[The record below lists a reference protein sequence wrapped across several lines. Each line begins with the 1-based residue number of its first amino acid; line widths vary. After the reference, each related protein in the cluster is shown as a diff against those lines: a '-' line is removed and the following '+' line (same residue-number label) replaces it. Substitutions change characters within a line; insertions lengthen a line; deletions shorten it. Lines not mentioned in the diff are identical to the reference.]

1 MLVATPIATPV
12 PPTTQGAG
20 KGSGDTSFPF
30 NTAIVIPVG
39 VVIIIII
46 VVIVPILIFICYK
59 WKSNNGNNDC
69 EKNKT
74 KKKKKEEWNKEGD
87 EKDKTDG
94 KEEIPG
100 KEDNGKNKEISRE
113 TETAGEGTQTQV
125 KNGIGI
131 NGTEQNVETGG
142 KQAKNQDETKNLKK
156 TDGKSTDGT
165 QQSVVRGEKKLS
177 QHKKAAPGPRNTRPS
192 RDSEPSSSA
201 SQPPDRRK
209 NTDKKKISP
218 VDPKTAQTSPSTQR
232 TVYCPKNAAP
242 PPPLD
247 KEAKKPGQENR
258 KGSQRVR
265 TPSHGSRSNSGP
277 QSKKDLTTKSS
288 RPKPPT
294 SKTKDS
300 DTTHSPQQKALPG
313 QTATKTTSTSGARS
327 HKRA

>member
-1 MLVATPIATPV
+1 MLIATPIATPV
-12 PPTTQGAG
+12 PPTTLGAG
-20 KGSGDTSFPF
+20 KGSGDTSFPV

-46 VVIVPILIFICYK
+46 VVIVLILIFICYK
-59 WKSNNGNNDC
+59 WKSNNDNYDC

-87 EKDKTDG
+87 GKDKTDG
-94 KEEIPG
+94 KEEILG

-113 TETAGEGTQTQV
+113 TETAGEETQTQG
-125 KNGIGI
+125 KSGIGI

-142 KQAKNQDETKNLKK
+142 KQAKKQDETKKLKK
-156 TDGKSTDGT
+156 TDGKSANGT
-165 QQSVVRGEKKLS
+165 QQSVVRGEKKP
-177 QHKKAAPGPRNTRPS
+177 KKAAPGPRNTRPS
-192 RDSEPSSSA
+192 HDSEPSSSA

-209 NTDKKKISP
+209 NTDPLNQEKI
-218 VDPKTAQTSPSTQR
+218 DPKTAQTSPSTQS
-232 TVYCPKNAAP
+232 TVYRPKNAAP

-265 TPSHGSRSNSGP
+265 TPSRGSRSNSGP
-277 QSKKDLTTKSS
+277 QPRKDLTTKSS

-300 DTTHSPQQKALPG
+300 DTTHSLQQNALSG
-313 QTATKTTSTSGARS
+313 RTATKTTSTSGARS
-327 HKRA
+327 TKRAWS